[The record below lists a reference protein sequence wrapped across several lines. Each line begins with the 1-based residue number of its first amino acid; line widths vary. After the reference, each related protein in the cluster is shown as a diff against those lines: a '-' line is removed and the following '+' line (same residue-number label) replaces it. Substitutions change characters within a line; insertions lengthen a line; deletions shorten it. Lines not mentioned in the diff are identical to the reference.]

1 MSKATVFHLDK
12 EHPNFKKIK
21 RVNECLKD
29 GGVVIYPT
37 DTVYAMGCDIQ
48 QVKAIDR
55 LYRIKELDKDHLM
68 SLICGDLSQA
78 SNYVNFDNR
87 AFSTIKRLIPGPF
100 TLILEANR
108 DVPKKYMGSRT
119 TVGIRIPDARVV
131 NHLVAKLGRPLVTTS
146 VVDDEGNPMLDPEE
160 IYEKYGHAVDYLLNQ
175 GTMYNEQSTVLQY
188 EEDAWRLIRQGKGI
202 VP

>member
-1 MSKATVFHLDK
+1 
-12 EHPNFKKIK
+12 
-21 RVNECLKD
+21 
-29 GGVVIYPT
+29 
-37 DTVYAMGCDIQ
+37 
-48 QVKAIDR
+48 
-55 LYRIKELDKDHLM
+55 
-68 SLICGDLSQA
+68 
-78 SNYVNFDNR
+78 
-87 AFSTIKRLIPGPF
+87 
-100 TLILEANR
+100 
-108 DVPKKYMGSRT
+108 MGSRT

-188 EEDAWRLIRQGKGI
+188 EEHAWRLIRQGKGI